1 MHLAC
6 LINGAPPLLPLQFC
20 CSLSA
25 CPLSRDWHSQPSADS
40 LKLGLQPCSFL
51 STRTTYSEAS
61 GHPRSPQASC
71 SFTQRCKARRPLS
84 PWTRPPILDSRH
96 SGLGGRRHLRIYTPR
111 AESSLF
117 LLWQTRFLSARP
129 LFCRGSP
136 CLSVSLSAF
145 GSPLV
150 QILPGLLQGSPGGAP
165 SQHPCCHRVNLTEAP
180 THLLFSSPGGFTR
193 KKLYPFP

>member
-61 GHPRSPQASC
+61 GHPRSPQTSC
-71 SFTQRCKARRPLS
+71 SFKQRCKARRPLS

-96 SGLGGRRHLRIYTPR
+96 SGLGAAGTS
-111 AESSLF
+111 ES
-117 LLWQTRFLSARP
+117 TH
-129 LFCRGSP
+129 
-136 CLSVSLSAF
+136 
-145 GSPLV
+145 
-150 QILPGLLQGSPGGAP
+150 PGLKAASSFCDYCLQCRSKVLPEIRVSQLLQLYSEHSTSKP
-165 SQHPCCHRVNLTEAP
+165 SFYYTILVLPEDIQKIPHM
-180 THLLFSSPGGFTR
+180 
-193 KKLYPFP
+193 